1 LIQALLKG
9 AENLSL
15 YSQIVAG
22 SKKVMTLQLRKLLG
36 HQLTLTDWTN
46 NSRKVI
52 WAACVLAFFGSFRFG
67 EILAK
72 ETDKFNPMET
82 LLWSDVNFTSEKS
95 VITS

>member
-46 NSRKVI
+46 NGRKVI

-72 ETDKFNPMET
+72 KTDKFNPMET